1 MVPEGNISCVWP
13 SNYAKPTSTGV
24 TESGGGFI
32 NKDFV
37 QIADQKLIFP
47 AQIPV
52 DLYQI
57 GKINLL
63 GSP

>member
-1 MVPEGNISCVWP
+1 VPEGLNSCVRSLKNPKWAP
-13 SNYAKPTSTGV
+13 KGV
-24 TESGGGFI
+24 TESSGGFI

-37 QIADQKLIFP
+37 QIADQKLILP

-57 GKINLL
+57 GKIKLL